1 VIQATTQR
9 VLLRLATPKDA
20 ELTAAVLARA
30 GIAAQPCG
38 DLDQLVDAL
47 VDPSPPGAGA
57 LMLAEEALADAGS
70 RRLADWLAAQPQLSD
85 ISVLLLARHGANSR
99 AVSQVMEA
107 LPNVTVIE
115 RPVRVS
121 SLVST
126 VRATLRARQRQ
137 YELRDVLD
145 GLQAADRRK
154 TEFLA
159 TLAHELR
166 NPLAPIRTALT
177 LLQDHGPDPRTAA
190 RHLELMRRQV
200 DHMVRLV
207 DDLMEVSRITR
218 GKVRLQRVP
227 VLLDTLLDDAVELSR
242 PLVEAAGHDL
252 VVERACEA
260 LVVDGD
266 PVRLT
271 QVFSNLLNNAAKYT
285 PPGGRLHL
293 SCGREGQEAVLRV
306 IDSGAGIAPE
316 MLASIFDMFV
326 QVSGTDRA
334 AQGGLG
340 IGLTLVKS
348 LVELHGGRV
357 EAASGGLGR
366 GATFTVRLPLAAA
379 AAVAAPITR
388 DKSGQAPAARPSS
401 VLVVD
406 DNQDAADSLGELLG
420 AMGLGVQVA
429 YSGEQALQVA
439 AGRHF
444 DVAVLDIGMPGMD
457 GCDLARQLRA
467 RPGLQRLKLIA
478 LTGWG
483 QDSDRA
489 RFASAGFDHHLL
501 KPVDPGALLGLVQAA
516 PMAGGR
522 NGERAEEPAGGR
534 DMERPG
540 ERPAERAG
548 ERAVKRAEPPL
559 ARRA

>member
-1 VIQATTQR
+1 MTRAR
-9 VLLRLATPKDA
+9 AERLLLRLATPKDA
-20 ELTAAVLARA
+20 EMTSAVLARA
-30 GIAAQPCG
+30 GIAALACG
-38 DLDQLVDAL
+38 DLAELVVEL
-47 VDPSPPGAGA
+47 ERGAGA
-57 LMLAEEALADAGS
+57 LMLAEEALAEAGS
-70 RRLADWLAAQPQLSD
+70 ARLGEWLASQPPWSD
-85 ISVLLLARHGANSR
+85 ISVILVARHGADSR
-99 AVSQVMEA
+99 TVAQVMES

-115 RPVRVS
+115 RPVRVA

-126 VRATLRARQRQ
+126 VRSTVRARLRQ
-137 YELRDVLD
+137 YEVRDLLD

-166 NPLAPIRTALT
+166 NPLAPIRTALA
-177 LLQDHGPDPRTAA
+177 LLQDHRRDAQSAA
-190 RHLELMRRQV
+190 RQLDLMRRQV

-207 DDLMEVSRITR
+207 DDLMEMSRITR

-227 VLLDTLLDDAVELSR
+227 VPLDMVIDDAVELSR
-242 PLVEAAGHDL
+242 PLVEAAGHVL
-252 VVERACEA
+252 AVERSGEP

-266 PVRLT
+266 SVRLT

-285 PPGGRLHL
+285 PGGGRLRL
-293 SCGREGQEAVLRV
+293 SAAREGRDAVVRV
-306 IDSGAGIAPE
+306 ADSGAGIAPE
-316 MLASIFDMFV
+316 MLDSIFDMFV

-357 EAASGGLGR
+357 EAASAGLER
-366 GATFTVRLPLAAA
+366 GATFTVRLPLAATPAHVALVQPVPQQPDVA
-379 AAVAAPITR
+379 AAE
-388 DKSGQAPAARPSS
+388 SGS

-406 DNQDAADSLGELLG
+406 DNHDAADSLGELLG

-429 YSGEQALQVA
+429 YSGEQALQAA

-457 GCDLARQLRA
+457 GCELARRLRE
-467 RPGLQRLKLIA
+467 RPGLQDLRLIA

-501 KPVDPGALLGLVQAA
+501 KPVDPDALLDLVQQA
-516 PMAGGR
+516 P
-522 NGERAEEPAGGR
+522 E
-534 DMERPG
+534 
-540 ERPAERAG
+540 
-548 ERAVKRAEPPL
+548 AVGQVEPPRV
-559 ARRA
+559 RRA

>member
-1 VIQATTQR
+1 MTSAR
-9 VLLRLATPKDA
+9 SERLLLRLATPKDA
-20 ELTAAVLARA
+20 EMTSAVLARA
-30 GIAAQPCG
+30 GIAAMACG
-38 DLDQLVDAL
+38 DMAELVGELAR
-47 VDPSPPGAGA
+47 GAGG
-57 LMLAEEALADAGS
+57 LILAEEALAEAGS
-70 RRLADWLAAQPQLSD
+70 ARLGEWLGAQPPWSD
-85 ISVLLLARHGANSR
+85 ISVILVARHGADSGTVAR
-99 AVSQVMEA
+99 VMES

-115 RPVRVS
+115 RPVRVA

-126 VRATLRARQRQ
+126 VRSTVRARLRQ
-137 YELRDVLD
+137 YEVRDLLD

-177 LLQDHGPDPRTAA
+177 LLQDHRRDAQSAA
-190 RHLELMRRQV
+190 RQLDLMRRQV

-207 DDLMEVSRITR
+207 DDLMEMSRITR

-227 VLLDTLLDDAVELSR
+227 VPLDMVIDDAVELSR
-242 PLVEAAGHDL
+242 PLVQAAGHVL
-252 VVERACEA
+252 VVERSGEP

-266 PVRLT
+266 SVRLT

-285 PPGGRLHL
+285 PGGGRLCL
-293 SCGREGQEAVLRV
+293 SAAREGPEAVVRV
-306 IDSGAGIAPE
+306 ADSGAGIAPE
-316 MLASIFDMFV
+316 MLDSIFDMFV

-357 EAASGGLGR
+357 EAASAGLER

-379 AAVAAPITR
+379 PARAAVVQPVRQLPVPQLPVPQLADVAAP
-388 DKSGQAPAARPSS
+388 DAGS

-406 DNQDAADSLGELLG
+406 DNHDAADSLGELLG

-429 YSGEQALQVA
+429 YSGEQALQA
-439 AGRHF
+439 AASRHF

-457 GCDLARQLRA
+457 GCELARRLRD
-467 RPGLQRLKLIA
+467 RPGLQALRLIA

-483 QDSDRA
+483 QDTDRA

-501 KPVDPGALLGLVQAA
+501 KPVDPDALLDLVQQV
-516 PMAGGR
+516 PESVGQ
-522 NGERAEEPAGGR
+522 
-534 DMERPG
+534 
-540 ERPAERAG
+540 
-548 ERAVKRAEPPL
+548 VEPPRV
-559 ARRA
+559 RRA

>member
-1 VIQATTQR
+1 MTSAR
-9 VLLRLATPKDA
+9 SERLLLRLATPKDA
-20 ELTAAVLARA
+20 EMTSAVLARA
-30 GIAAQPCG
+30 GIAAMACG
-38 DLDQLVDAL
+38 DMAELVGELAR
-47 VDPSPPGAGA
+47 GAGG
-57 LMLAEEALADAGS
+57 LMLAEEALAEAGS
-70 RRLADWLAAQPQLSD
+70 ARLGEWLGAQPPWSD
-85 ISVLLLARHGANSR
+85 ISVILVARHGADSSTVAR
-99 AVSQVMEA
+99 VMES

-115 RPVRVS
+115 RPVRVA

-126 VRATLRARQRQ
+126 VRSTVRARLRQ
-137 YELRDVLD
+137 YEVRDLLD

-177 LLQDHGPDPRTAA
+177 LLQDHRRDAQSAA
-190 RHLELMRRQV
+190 RQLDLMRRQV

-207 DDLMEVSRITR
+207 DDLMEMSRITR

-227 VLLDTLLDDAVELSR
+227 VPLDMVIDDAVELSR
-242 PLVEAAGHDL
+242 PLVEAAGHVL
-252 VVERACEA
+252 VVERSGEP

-266 PVRLT
+266 SVRLT

-285 PPGGRLHL
+285 PGRGRLRL
-293 SCGREGQEAVLRV
+293 SAAREGPEAVVRV
-306 IDSGAGIAPE
+306 ADSGAGIAPE
-316 MLASIFDMFV
+316 MLDSIFDMFV

-357 EAASGGLGR
+357 EAASAGLER

-379 AAVAAPITR
+379 PARAAVVQPVRQLPVPQLPVPQLPVPQLADVAAP
-388 DKSGQAPAARPSS
+388 DSGS

-406 DNQDAADSLGELLG
+406 DNHDAADSLGELLG

-429 YSGEQALQVA
+429 YSGEQALQA
-439 AGRHF
+439 AASRHF

-457 GCDLARQLRA
+457 GCELARRLRD
-467 RPGLQRLKLIA
+467 RPGRQALRLIA

-483 QDSDRA
+483 QDTDRA

-501 KPVDPGALLGLVQAA
+501 KPVDPDALLDLVQQV
-516 PMAGGR
+516 PESVGQ
-522 NGERAEEPAGGR
+522 
-534 DMERPG
+534 
-540 ERPAERAG
+540 
-548 ERAVKRAEPPL
+548 VEPPRV
-559 ARRA
+559 RRA

>member
-1 VIQATTQR
+1 MTRAR
-9 VLLRLATPKDA
+9 AERLLLRLATPKDA
-20 ELTAAVLARA
+20 EMTSAVLARA
-30 GIAAQPCG
+30 GIAALACG
-38 DLDQLVDAL
+38 DLAELVVEL
-47 VDPSPPGAGA
+47 ERGAGA
-57 LMLAEEALADAGS
+57 LMLAEEALAEAGS
-70 RRLADWLAAQPQLSD
+70 ARLGEWLAAQPPWSD
-85 ISVLLLARHGANSR
+85 ISVILLARHGADSR
-99 AVSQVMEA
+99 TVAQVMES

-115 RPVRVS
+115 RPVRVA

-126 VRATLRARQRQ
+126 VRSTVRARLRQ
-137 YELRDVLD
+137 YEVRDLLE

-177 LLQDHGPDPRTAA
+177 LLQDHRRDAQSAA
-190 RHLELMRRQV
+190 RQLDLMRRQV

-207 DDLMEVSRITR
+207 DDLMEMSRITR

-227 VLLDTLLDDAVELSR
+227 VPLDMVIDDAVELSR
-242 PLVEAAGHDL
+242 PLVEAAGHVL
-252 VVERACEA
+252 VVERSGEP

-266 PVRLT
+266 SVRLT

-285 PPGGRLHL
+285 PGGGRLRL
-293 SCGREGQEAVLRV
+293 STAREGPEAVVRV
-306 IDSGAGIAPE
+306 TDSGAGIAPE
-316 MLASIFDMFV
+316 MLDSIFDMFV

-357 EAASGGLGR
+357 EAASAGLER

-379 AAVAAPITR
+379 PARAAVVQPVPQLAVPQLAVPQQPVPQLADVAAP
-388 DKSGQAPAARPSS
+388 DAGS

-406 DNQDAADSLGELLG
+406 DNHDAADSLGELLG

-429 YSGEQALQVA
+429 YSGEQALQAA

-457 GCDLARQLRA
+457 GCELARRLRE
-467 RPGLQRLKLIA
+467 RPGLQALRLIA

-483 QDSDRA
+483 QDTDRA

-501 KPVDPGALLGLVQAA
+501 KPVDPDALLDLVQQVPEAA
-516 PMAGGR
+516 GQ
-522 NGERAEEPAGGR
+522 E
-534 DMERPG
+534 
-540 ERPAERAG
+540 
-548 ERAVKRAEPPL
+548 EPPL
-559 ARRA
+559 VRRA

>member
-1 VIQATTQR
+1 MRPAGAER

-20 ELTAAVLARA
+20 ELTCAVLARA
-30 GIAAQPCG
+30 GIAALACDG
-38 DLDQLVDAL
+38 LGSLVDELAQ
-47 VDPSPPGAGA
+47 GAGA
-57 LMLAEEALADAGS
+57 LMLAEEAFSEPACA
-70 RRLADWLAAQPQLSD
+70 RLAEWLAAQPPWSD
-85 ISVLLLARHGANSR
+85 ISVILVARHGADSA
-99 AVSQVMEA
+99 AVAQVMES

-121 SLVST
+121 SLVSA
-126 VRATLRARQRQ
+126 VRSTLRARLRQ
-137 YELRDVLD
+137 YEVRGLLD
-145 GLQAADRRK
+145 GLHAADRRK

-177 LLQDHGPDPRTAA
+177 LLQDHRPDAQSIG
-190 RHLELMRRQV
+190 RHLDVMRRQV

-207 DDLMEVSRITR
+207 DDLLEVSRITR
-218 GKVRLQRVP
+218 GKVRLQRVAVP
-227 VLLDTLLDDAVELSR
+227 LDSVIDDAVELSR
-242 PLVEAAGHDL
+242 PLVEAAGHRL
-252 VVERACEA
+252 VLERAGEP

-285 PPGGRLHL
+285 PAGGWLRL
-293 SCGREGQEAVLRV
+293 SCTREGREAVLRV
-306 IDSGAGIAPE
+306 ADSGTGIAPE
-316 MLASIFDMFV
+316 MLGSIFDMFV

-357 EAASGGLGR
+357 EAASAGLGC
-366 GATFTVRLPLAAA
+366 GATFGVRLPLAQAQA
-379 AAVAAPITR
+379 
-388 DKSGQAPAARPSS
+388 QAPAGVAQPASRCGRAVPQAGVAS

-406 DNQDAADSLGELLG
+406 DNRDAADSLAELLR
-420 AMGLGVQVA
+420 ALGMRVQVA
-429 YSGEQALQVA
+429 YDGEDALRAVLA
-439 AGRHF
+439 EPV

-457 GCDLARQLRA
+457 GCELAQRLRQQ
-467 RPGLQRLKLIA
+467 PGLEGLALIA

-483 QDSDRA
+483 QDGDRE

-501 KPVDPGALLGLVQAA
+501 KPVEAAALLNLLQRV
-516 PMAGGR
+516 PMAAGR
-522 NGERAEEPAGGR
+522 TEAPR
-534 DMERPG
+534 M
-540 ERPAERAG
+540 
-548 ERAVKRAEPPL
+548 
-559 ARRA
+559 RRA

>member
-1 VIQATTQR
+1 MTRAR
-9 VLLRLATPKDA
+9 AERLLLRLATPKDA
-20 ELTAAVLARA
+20 EMTSAVLARA
-30 GIAAQPCG
+30 GIAALACG
-38 DLDQLVDAL
+38 DLAELVVEL
-47 VDPSPPGAGA
+47 ERGAGA
-57 LMLAEEALADAGS
+57 LMLAEEALAEAGS
-70 RRLADWLAAQPQLSD
+70 ARLGESLASQPPWSD
-85 ISVLLLARHGANSR
+85 ISVILVARHGADSR
-99 AVSQVMEA
+99 TVAQVMES

-115 RPVRVS
+115 RPVRVA

-126 VRATLRARQRQ
+126 VRSTVRARLRQ
-137 YELRDVLD
+137 YEVRDLLD

-166 NPLAPIRTALT
+166 NPLAPIRTALA
-177 LLQDHGPDPRTAA
+177 LLQDHRPDAQSAA
-190 RHLELMRRQV
+190 RQLDLMRRQV

-207 DDLMEVSRITR
+207 DDLMEMSRITR

-227 VLLDTLLDDAVELSR
+227 VQLDMVIDDAVELSR
-242 PLVEAAGHDL
+242 PLVEAAGHVL
-252 VVERACEA
+252 VVERSGEP

-266 PVRLT
+266 SVRLT

-285 PPGGRLHL
+285 PGGGRLRL
-293 SCGREGQEAVLRV
+293 SAAREGQDAVVRV
-306 IDSGAGIAPE
+306 TDSGAGIAPE
-316 MLASIFDMFV
+316 MLDSIFDMFV

-357 EAASGGLGR
+357 EAASAGLER
-366 GATFTVRLPLAAA
+366 GATFTVRLPLAATPA
-379 AAVAAPITR
+379 HVALVQPVPQQPEAVAAE
-388 DKSGQAPAARPSS
+388 SGS

-406 DNQDAADSLGELLG
+406 DNHDAADSLGELLG
-420 AMGLGVQVA
+420 ALGLGVQVA
-429 YSGEQALQVA
+429 YSGEQALQAA

-457 GCDLARQLRA
+457 GCELARRLRE
-467 RPGLQRLKLIA
+467 RPGLQDLRLIA

-501 KPVDPGALLGLVQAA
+501 KPVDPDALLDLVQQV
-516 PMAGGR
+516 P
-522 NGERAEEPAGGR
+522 E
-534 DMERPG
+534 
-540 ERPAERAG
+540 
-548 ERAVKRAEPPL
+548 AVGQVEPPRV
-559 ARRA
+559 RRA

>member
-1 VIQATTQR
+1 MTVS
-9 VLLRLATPKDA
+9 
-20 ELTAAVLARA
+20 VLARA
-30 GIAAQPCG
+30 GIAAVACA
-38 DLDQLVDAL
+38 DLDQLVDEL
-47 VDPSPPGAGA
+47 PRGAGA
-57 LMLAEEALADAGS
+57 LMLAEEALSERGS
-70 RRLADWLAAQPQLSD
+70 TRLSDWLAAQPPWSD
-85 ISVLLLARHGANSR
+85 ISVLLMARHGADSH
-99 AVSQVMEA
+99 AVARGMEA
-107 LPNVTVIE
+107 LPNLTVVE

-126 VRATLRARQRQ
+126 VRTTLRARQRQ
-137 YELRDVLD
+137 YELRGLLE

-166 NPLAPIRTALT
+166 NPLAPIRMALT
-177 LLQDHGPDPRTAA
+177 LMHEHQSDPRAAA
-190 RHLELMRRQV
+190 RQLDVMRRQV

-218 GKVRLQRVP
+218 GKVSLQRAP
-227 VLLDTLLDDAVELSR
+227 LLLDTVIDDALELSR
-242 PLVEAAGHDL
+242 PLVEAAGHVL

-266 PVRLT
+266 GVRRT

-285 PPGGRLHL
+285 PAGGRVGLA
-293 SCGREGQEAVLRV
+293 CGREGPDAVVRV
-306 IDSGAGIAPE
+306 SDSGSGIAPE
-316 MLASIFDMFV
+316 MLESIFDMFI

-348 LVELHGGRV
+348 LVEMHGGRI
-357 EAASGGLGR
+357 EAQSPGLGR
-366 GATFTVRLPLAAA
+366 GATFTVRLPLLQAEAATGQVVPWP
-379 AAVAAPITR
+379 AVRGPAPA
-388 DKSGQAPAARPSS
+388 GQAGRS

-406 DNQDAADSLGELLG
+406 DNRDAADSLGELLG
-420 AMGLGVQVA
+420 AMGLEVQVA
-429 YSGEQALQVA
+429 YAGEEALRAA
-439 AGRHF
+439 AGRPF

-457 GCDLARQLRA
+457 GCELARRLRA
-467 RPGLQRLKLIA
+467 LPGLGHVLLIA

-501 KPVDPGALLGLVQAA
+501 KPVEPGALMALLQAPPDGEHGA
-516 PMAGGR
+516 PR
-522 NGERAEEPAGGR
+522 QTR
-534 DMERPG
+534 
-540 ERPAERAG
+540 
-548 ERAVKRAEPPL
+548 L
-559 ARRA
+559 A